1 MLGVEKNANL
11 KSNLHKKLKTN
22 HKIWLKW
29 VFVYRI
35 RKRIDKLALF
45 VGAER
50 GKIDQIAVI
59 LFPCLFVAFST
70 IYWIYYLHMA
80 ARKEIY

>member
-1 MLGVEKNANL
+1 MFHGNL
-11 KSNLHKKLKTN
+11 FTRL
-22 HKIWLKW
+22 
-29 VFVYRI
+29 
-35 RKRIDKLALF
+35 RKRIDKAVLF

-59 LFPCLFVAFST
+59 MFPCLFVAFSI

-80 ARKEIY
+80 ARTEL